1 MPMLWEQIGAGLIL
15 AVCLGIWARML
26 LTPARRQRWLAGPRR
41 LWRGWQR
48 RRQARREAAQA
59 IDRARRKPGV
69 EREGNVYRPKS
80 FDRPRGD
87 DETLH

>member
-1 MPMLWEQIGAGLIL
+1 MLWEQIGAALVL
-15 AVCLGIWARML
+15 AVCLGIWGRML
-26 LTPARRQRWLAGPRR
+26 LTPERRQRLLAGPRR

-48 RRQARREAAQA
+48 RRRARREAAQA
-59 IDRARRKPGV
+59 IDRARRKPSV

-80 FDRPRGD
+80 FDRPRDD